1 MVYSV
6 PCKHIWRLGA
16 TMGTWVL
23 LVRRLNFYFLLSI
36 SKNRNRKFSFEE
48 EFFIVLVKLKT
59 GNFSEDLVQT
69 FWHQCRTHFHYIR
82 LQVRSSGPATFFHG
96 DWSWNNFY
104 GHSPSTADSRRSVVR
119 YWWKDV
125 HLLLVKRLGLSLP
138 RIKCGYQIASMR
150 SKSSRLSQLQFNI
163 LNVYAK
169 WPICALY
176 LSFAF
181 LMWIIIWYCYFY
193 FGKII

>member
-1 MVYSV
+1 MVRVNFSSGLIYRIMVYSV

-23 LVRRLNFYFLLSI
+23 LMRKLNFYFLLSI
-36 SKNRNRKFSFEE
+36 SKNRNRNFSFEE
-48 EFFIVLVKLKT
+48 GFFIVLVKLKT
-59 GNFSEDLVQT
+59 GNFNEDLTQT

-82 LQVRSSGPATFFHG
+82 LQVWSSGPATFFHG

-104 GHSPSTADSRRSVVR
+104 GHSPPTADSRRAVVR

-138 RIKCGYQIASMR
+138 RIKCGY
-150 SKSSRLSQLQFNI
+150 
-163 LNVYAK
+163 
-169 WPICALY
+169 
-176 LSFAF
+176 
-181 LMWIIIWYCYFY
+181 
-193 FGKII
+193 